1 LEIITPVSSRLW
13 NPSGRELCHSIDDGM
28 WYLDTTLR
36 CVAKASHKIKMKNI
50 SAVNDS
56 RDPIDETTFHIIKAS
71 G

>member
-1 LEIITPVSSRLW
+1 VVGNCVILLMMACGILIPPYV
-13 NPSGRELCHSIDDGM
+13 
-28 WYLDTTLR
+28 
-36 CVAKASHKIKMKNI
+36 VAKASHKIKMKNI